1 MNYPANWYSFR
12 QDSSFL
18 YYFGLDR
25 PNFAATLDAESGEC
39 ILFGDDYTVDDVV
52 WMGPQPSAMEL
63 GGQVGIGQ
71 SRSRASLLAFI
82 KQARAQGRPVH
93 FLPQY
98 RADLIIELC
107 DAFGLSHN
115 TLNQHASLELT
126 KAVIDQRSIKS
137 EEEVVEIEKAVDIA
151 YEMHTTA
158 MREVKPGL
166 KESDVVGK
174 VEGVARALGKYP
186 SFPIIFSIHG
196 ETLHNHYHGNTMSE
210 GDIVVCDAGA
220 ESISGYSSDITRT
233 IPVSGKFTDLQ
244 KTIYELVL
252 KSLNE
257 AIGNVKPGVAYR
269 DIHSGAARVITEGLQ
284 GLGLMKGD
292 LDESVEAGAHAL
304 FFPCGLGH
312 MMGLDVHDMEGL
324 GEDLVGYTESIKRS
338 EQFGTRYLRLGRELQ
353 AGHVITVEPGIYFVP
368 ALIDQW
374 QNDDSKSTFINF
386 DEVNK
391 MRDFGGIRI
400 EDDVL
405 VTNSGSRILGK
416 AIPKEVADVEAL
428 VGTAK

>member
-25 PNFAATLDAESGEC
+25 PNFAATLDVESGEC
-39 ILFGDDYTVDDVV
+39 ILFGDDFTIDDVV
-52 WMGPQPSAMEL
+52 WMGPQPGALEL
-63 GGQVGIGQ
+63 GRQVGVDQ
-71 SRSRASLLAFI
+71 SRSRASLVAFI

-107 DAFGLSHN
+107 DAFGLSHSS
-115 TLNQHASLELT
+115 LNQHASLELT

-137 EEEVVEIEKAVDIA
+137 KEEIDEIEKAVDIA

-220 ESISGYSSDITRT
+220 QSNSGYSSDITRT
-233 IPVSGKFTDLQ
+233 IPVSGKFTDIQ
-244 KTIYELVL
+244 KTIYEIVL

-257 AIGNVKPGVAYR
+257 SIENCKAGVAYR
-269 DIHSGAARVITEGLQ
+269 DIHSSSARIITEGLQ

-324 GEDLVGYTESIKRS
+324 GEDLVGYTDTIQRS
-338 EQFGTRYLRLGRELQ
+338 EQFGRRYLRLGKELEV
-353 AGHVITVEPGIYFVP
+353 GHVLTVEPGIYFVP

-374 QNDDSKSTFINF
+374 QGDESKTPFINF
-386 DEVNK
+386 EEVNK
-391 MRDFGGIRI
+391 MRDFGGVRI

-405 VTNSGSRILGK
+405 ITETGSRVLGR

-428 VGTAK
+428 VGTSK